1 MVFRRREFFI
11 YIGLFF
17 FFYGLIHFFL
27 RKYLAKKVSELGGV
41 KKLVFISLMAGLL
54 TVLVLGR
61 KPPYVIY
68 FLPQHTMTLEI
79 NADPSLGEQNLEF
92 SITGFERELGD
103 ISYFEFVTSGNW
115 EREGNSL
122 RWSGDT
128 PATLKWQGRTG
139 LRSKLYFT
147 SNAEGGK
154 VKLTWDDN
162 IQAIDLATIRQDEQ
176 VVEHQ
181 FQIPL
186 IQYLPAY
193 LSLFVA
199 ASFLI
204 FLLTVFFIQL
214 DIPNVKLKEKKSG
227 FSWLQYAVPMIV
239 IWGVYLAALWPGMM
253 SPDSIDQWQQILTGQ
268 FNDSHPVVSTLIM
281 WAITRIWFSPAAIA
295 SFQILALSLTA
306 AWGLGYLRE
315 IGLPKAIAWI
325 ITGLF
330 AISPVN
336 AAIVNTLWKDIPY
349 AVSILLFS
357 ILILKIVFTGGR
369 WLGQRL
375 NWLWF
380 GLVGLLIALLRHN
393 GFPIPVVCLILLIFC
408 FKPFAKKIVFSL
420 MTTIGLWLLIRYPVF
435 DLLKVNTDTGTYS
448 GIFLHHIGAH
458 LENGDEM
465 TPEESAAVNSILD
478 ADKWV
483 YDCCL
488 LRVTNQVEGFTW
500 DAVAKNSAGV
510 RKTALSLA
518 LRHPLTEIKHTLCS
532 SSLVWEVPGR
542 CGELE
547 GDPPYSETNWIAEN
561 TLGLHAESLLPD
573 FSIILIRSIR
583 QFRKSDLSIPFRS
596 PAISLYLLIF
606 CVGILAYRKRSG
618 KYLLILLPG
627 MIQSM
632 IMVLVNLAGDQF
644 RYQYPVYLLGLFALG
659 FLFLPKTASGTS
671 GNKLSP
677 EK

>member
-1 MVFRRREFFI
+1 MFRRREFFI
-11 YIGLFF
+11 YVGLFF
-17 FFYGLIHFFL
+17 FSYGLIHFSL
-27 RKYLAKKVSELGGV
+27 RKYLAKKDSDLGGV

-79 NADPSLGEQNLEF
+79 IADPSSGEQNQEF

-103 ISYFEFVTSGNW
+103 ISYSEFVMNGNW
-115 EREGNSL
+115 VREGNSL
-122 RWSGDT
+122 RFLGNT

-139 LRSKLYFT
+139 LWSKLYFT
-147 SNAEGGK
+147 SNLAGSTAK
-154 VKLTWDDN
+154 ITWDDN
-162 IQAIDLATIRQDEQ
+162 IQVIDLSTTGKDEQ

-186 IQYLPAY
+186 IHYLPAY
-193 LSLFVA
+193 LSLFFA

-204 FLLTVFFIQL
+204 FLLTIFFINL
-214 DIPNVKLKEKKSG
+214 EVPEIREKKKTA
-227 FSWLQYAVPMIV
+227 WYTWMQYAVPMIV
-239 IWGVYLAALWPGMM
+239 VWGVTLAALWPGMM

-268 FNDSHPVVSTLIM
+268 FNDSHPVLSTLIM
-281 WAITRIWFSPAAIA
+281 WAITRIWFSPAAVA
-295 SFQILALSLTA
+295 LFHILALSLTA

-330 AISPVN
+330 ALSPVN

-349 AVSILLFS
+349 AISILLFS
-357 ILILKIVFTGGR
+357 ILILKIVHTGGR
-369 WLGQRL
+369 WLGHGL

-393 GFPIPVVCLILLIFC
+393 GFPIPVVCFILLIFC
-408 FKPFAKKIVFSL
+408 FKPIAKKVVFSL
-420 MTTIGLWLLIRYPVF
+420 VTTIGLWLVIRYPVF
-435 DLLKVNTDTGTYS
+435 DLLKVNTDIGTYS

-458 LENGDEM
+458 LENEDEM
-465 TPEESAAVNSILD
+465 TPEELAAVNSVLD

-488 LRVTNQVEGFTW
+488 IRVTNQVEGFTW
-500 DAVAKNSAGV
+500 DAVARNSAGV

-518 LRHPLTEIKHTLCS
+518 LRHPLTDIKHTLCS

-547 GDPPYSETNWIAEN
+547 GDPPYSETYWIAEN
-561 TLGLHAESLLPD
+561 TLGLAEDSLLPA
-573 FSIILIRSIR
+573 FSVKLIRFIR
-583 QFRKSDLSIPFRS
+583 QFRKSDLWIPFRS

-618 KYLLILLPG
+618 EYLLILLPG

-632 IMVLVNLAGDQF
+632 IMMLVNLAGDQF

-659 FLFLPKTASGTS
+659 FLYLPKSEPGRTE
-671 GNKLSP
+671 NKSSP
-677 EK
+677 NK